1 MKRPARR
8 SRWQDRGRGYE
19 VGRGEYL
26 IVSEEAQTRMV
37 SEVRIRRDSWKFCG
51 LSKGIIC
58 DDISEIAVG
67 TLITERPPHRTE
79 RAPLGHSAPTS
90 GI

>member
-37 SEVRIRRDSWKFCG
+37 SEVRIPRDSWKFVRPF
-51 LSKGIIC
+51 KGIIC
-58 DDISEIAVG
+58 DDISEFESYMASQRL
-67 TLITERPPHRTE
+67 TY
-79 RAPLGHSAPTS
+79 
-90 GI
+90 